1 MTGENIYELINKS
14 PVQKK
19 EHKSDKKSKKEK
31 KKSKSKSK
39 DDRSR
44 SATKQPVTAGVNN
57 SLYTSADETC
67 NIQNILNQL
76 KPQDSDMTDANAQN
90 QSGAKPNQKD
100 QEMS

>member
-1 MTGENIYELINKS
+1 MYELINQSTMNIQAK
-14 PVQKK
+14 V
-19 EHKSDKKSKKEK
+19 EHESDKKTKKEK

-39 DDRSR
+39 DDRPR

-67 NIQNILNQL
+67 NIQDILSKI
-76 KPQDSDMTDANAQN
+76 KPQDSEMTDANAQN
-90 QSGAKPNQKD
+90 QSGAKPNQED